1 MGDLECGGFASMTL
15 YSTLQLSKNALEAAQ
30 IGVQV
35 TGNNIANANT
45 PGYIRERLNLVP
57 TPTQSYGGL
66 LLGTGV
72 RVDSITQQTD
82 RLLEARLRS
91 AGSDVANSE
100 IQENTYNQLETIL
113 GTAGDGDLSAGL
125 TSFFNRIQDV
135 LNQPDSASVRNLVV
149 LEGRKLTDQIKR
161 IDSQARDLYA
171 DINSQLSTVA
181 DEVNSKLAQVAN
193 LNLRIQQAEGG
204 NVSKS
209 DAVGLRDQR
218 TTVLND
224 LAKIIDIR
232 TQEQPAGD
240 VSVYSNGDYLIF
252 EGTYRPVESTNVVRD
267 GLTTSLLRIKE
278 TEAPVAS
285 SSGKLAG
292 LLSSRDEIVSGF
304 LTKLNDLAKTLAG
317 EFNKVYSTGQGQ
329 VGFSSVS
336 SLKAIG
342 NPNTPLDQAKLPFTP
357 VNGSFEI
364 QVKNSQSNQ
373 VTTKTITVDLNGL
386 DEDTSLTS
394 LASQI
399 DAIDGISAK
408 VDSDGKLNISADSSN
423 MTFSFAN
430 DTSGTLAALGI
441 NTFFTGSTAQDIGIN
456 AKLQTSPQYFAASL
470 GGAGNDAKNAERLA
484 SFLQTPL
491 SGQSGLSIANVYD
504 KLVSDVSDGSSRT
517 KAAADG
523 FRTFEKTLSGQYL
536 AVTGVSIDE
545 ETVRLL
551 TYQRMFQASARVITT
566 INEMLDTLIKL

>member
-45 PGYIRERLNLVP
+45 PGYVRERLNLVP

-113 GTAGDGDLSAGL
+113 GTAGDGDLSSGL

-171 DINSQLSTVA
+171 DVNSQLSTVA

-193 LNLRIQQAEGG
+193 LNLRIQEAEGG

-224 LAKIIDIR
+224 LAKVIDIR

-252 EGTYRPVESTNVVRD
+252 EGTYRPVESSNVIRD

-304 LTKLNDLAKTLAG
+304 LSKLNDLAKTLVG
-317 EFNKVYSTGQGQ
+317 EFNKVYSMGQGQ

-336 SLKAIG
+336 AINAIS
-342 NPNTPLDQAKLPFTP
+342 NPNIPLDQAKLPFTP

-399 DAIDGISAK
+399 DAIDGISAS
-408 VDSDGKLNISADSSN
+408 VDSDGKLKISADSSN
-423 MTFSFAN
+423 MTFSFAS
-430 DTSGTLAALGI
+430 DTSGALAALGI
-441 NTFFTGSTAQDIGIN
+441 NTFFTGSTAQDLGIN

-491 SGQSGLSIANVYD
+491 DGQSGLSIANVYD

-566 INEMLDTLIKL
+566 INEMLNTLINL

>member
-57 TPTQSYGGL
+57 TPTQRYGGL

-82 RLLEARLRS
+82 RLLESRLRS

-113 GTAGDGDLSAGL
+113 GTAGDGDLSSGL

-135 LNQPDSASVRNLVV
+135 LNQPDSASVRNLVI

-193 LNLRIQQAEGG
+193 LNLRIQEAEGG

-218 TTVLND
+218 TIVLNE
-224 LAKIIDIR
+224 LAKIVDIR

-252 EGTYRPVESTNVVRD
+252 EGTFRPVESTNVIRD

-336 SLKAIG
+336 ALKTVA

-364 QVKNSQSNQ
+364 QVKNSQTNQ

-386 DEDTSLTS
+386 DEDTSLAN

-399 DAIDGISAK
+399 DAIDGISAN
-408 VDSDGKLNISADSSN
+408 VDSDGKLSISADSSN

-430 DTSGTLAALGI
+430 DTSGALAALGI

-470 GGAGNDAKNAERLA
+470 GGAGNDARNAERLA
-484 SFLQTPL
+484 NFLQTPL
-491 SGQSGLSIANVYD
+491 EGQSGLSIANVYD
-504 KLVSDVSDGSSRT
+504 KLVSDVSDGSART

-566 INEMLDTLIKL
+566 INEMLNTLINL